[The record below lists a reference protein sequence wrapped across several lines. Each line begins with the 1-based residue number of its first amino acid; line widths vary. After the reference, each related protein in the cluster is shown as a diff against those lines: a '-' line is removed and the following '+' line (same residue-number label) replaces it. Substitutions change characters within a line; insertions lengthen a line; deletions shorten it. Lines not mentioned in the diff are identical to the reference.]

1 MRGRRITKKGMA
13 AIAVVCLCLALN
25 VAMALAPGSDE
36 ELPTAPQ
43 GHASQDAV
51 HEEGGG
57 EIPVP
62 DDLPEGAGP
71 SALVDAVEICLEE
84 NGLKERTSL
93 AIVDSGA
100 SAQLAVGTPASSWW
114 VYEAVMPDGTRTRF
128 TAGYNSDAGFY
139 ASVQ

>member
-1 MRGRRITKKGMA
+1 MRGRRIKKKGMA

-25 VAMALAPGSDE
+25 VAMALAPTRDE
-36 ELPTAPQ
+36 ELPAAPQ
-43 GHASQDAV
+43 GQASQDAV
-51 HEEGGG
+51 HEAGDG

-62 DDLPEGAGP
+62 DDLPEGADP
-71 SALVDAVEICLEE
+71 SALVDAVEICLE
-84 NGLKERTSL
+84 ERTSL

-114 VYEAVMPDGTRTRF
+114 VYEAVMPDGTKTRF